1 MEHPSPDAAA
11 RSATP
16 ARNRHGKPAE
26 PKPTEAE
33 PTAAS
38 RRRGAKPA
46 EAESPPPKGLKR
58 GAKPAEAE
66 SPPPKGLKRGAKAGG
81 GESLQEALVSILA
94 QRPSFDV
101 LMKRVAELG
110 RA

>member
-58 GAKPAEAE
+58 GAK
-66 SPPPKGLKRGAKAGG
+66 AGG